1 LLPTPFI
8 VVISPADLSTQRQQY
23 GFAIA
28 MSLDIVYTAPMAIT
42 SYAFGNPLL
51 GRQSSPEIIVESL
64 RRAIIEGHL
73 RPGESLRQENLA
85 KHFAVSRIPVREAL
99 RQLESEGWVVL
110 QPNYGARVTTLSAE
124 EVREI
129 YEIRASLEVTALR
142 LAAPHHTAQSL
153 EAIASILSR
162 SHSALDQSLY
172 AQHNR
177 EFHLALYLPAQRP
190 RLFALIDSLHSQGE
204 RYLQLKLTMPAH
216 KQQSDDEHELIF
228 EAVRSGKIDEAVR
241 ILETH
246 LLQTGNLLANYLTRQ
261 LAKRAGNL
269 KGKVAKS
276 AAA

>member
-1 LLPTPFI
+1 M
-8 VVISPADLSTQRQQY
+8 V
-23 GFAIA
+23 
-28 MSLDIVYTAPMAIT
+28 LDIVYITAMTIT
-42 SYAFGNPLL
+42 SYGFGNPLL

-110 QPNYGARVTTLSAE
+110 QPNYGARVSTLSAE

-129 YEIRASLEVTALR
+129 YEVRASLEVTALR

-153 EAIASILSR
+153 EAVASILSR

-177 EFHLALYLPAQRP
+177 EFHLALYAPAQRP

-228 EAVRSGKIDEAVR
+228 EALRSGRIEEAVR

-261 LAKRAGNL
+261 LAKPGARKL
-269 KGKVAKS
+269 KGKAARS

>member
-1 LLPTPFI
+1 MAGKTDLRVTPVTI
-8 VVISPADLSTQRQQY
+8 QAQTAGKLRD
-23 GFAIA
+23 AI
-28 MSLDIVYTAPMAIT
+28 LDGL
-42 SYAFGNPLL
+42 FK
-51 GRQSSPEIIVESL
+51 
-64 RRAIIEGHL
+64 
-73 RPGESLRQENLA
+73 PGEKLLEAELCRQMG
-85 KHFAVSRIPVREAL
+85 VSRTSVREAL

-110 QPNYGARVTTLSAE
+110 QPNYGARVTTLSAA

-129 YEIRASLEVTALR
+129 YEVRASLEVTALR

-153 EAIASILSR
+153 EAVASILSR

-177 EFHLALYLPAQRP
+177 EFHLALYSPAQRP
-190 RLFALIDSLHSQGE
+190 RLFALIDLLHSQGE

-228 EAVRSGKIDEAVR
+228 EALRSGKIEEAVR

-261 LAKRAGNL
+261 LAKPGARNL
-269 KGKVAKS
+269 KGKVARS